1 MESVACKPAVLL
13 EIQSDMSNLPDEKKL
28 TVAIGCDPNASALK
42 ELIKAQLKDMG
53 YNVKDFGSDDPIYAR
68 VAFSVGEAVAA
79 NKYDRGILLC
89 GTGIGMSI
97 AANKV
102 PGIFAALCA
111 DTYSAERAIKS
122 NNSNILTIGAFTTGT
137 EVAKQIVKTWMEARW
152 QAGTGSEPKVASY
165 VEYAKKHQV

>member
-1 MESVACKPAVLL
+1 MTQLS
-13 EIQSDMSNLPDEKKL
+13 DEKKP
-28 TVAIGCDPNASALK
+28 TVAIGCDPNAATLK
-42 ELIKAQLKDMG
+42 EIIMIQLKEMG
-53 YNVKDFGSDDPIYAR
+53 YTVKDFGSDDPIYAR
-68 VAFSVGEAVAA
+68 VAFAVGEAVAA
-79 NKYDRGILLC
+79 KSFDRGILLC

-152 QAGTGSEPKVASY
+152 QTGTASEPKVASY
-165 VEYAKKHQV
+165 VEYARKHQV

>member
-1 MESVACKPAVLL
+1 MT
-13 EIQSDMSNLPDEKKL
+13 QSSDEKKL
-28 TVAIGCDPNASALK
+28 TVAIGCDPNAVALK
-42 ELIKAQLKDMG
+42 EILKDHLNGMG
-53 YNVKDFGSDDPIYAR
+53 YTVKDFGSDDPIYAR
-68 VAFSVGEAVAA
+68 VAFAVGEAVAA
-79 NKYDRGILLC
+79 KLFDRGILLC

-137 EVAKQIVKTWMEARW
+137 EVAKQIVKTWIEARW
-152 QAGTGSEPKVASY
+152 QPGTASEPKVASY
-165 VEYAKKHQV
+165 VDYAKKHQI

>member
-1 MESVACKPAVLL
+1 MNASH
-13 EIQSDMSNLPDEKKL
+13 DERKKL
-28 TVAIGCDPNASALK
+28 SVAIGCDPNATALK
-42 ELIKAQLKDMG
+42 EVIISQLKGMG
-53 YNVKDFGSDDPIYAR
+53 YSVKDFGSEDPIYAK

-79 NKYDRGILLC
+79 KEFDRGILLC

-102 PGIFAALCA
+102 PGIYAALCT

-122 NNSNILTIGAFTTGT
+122 NNSNVLALGAFTTGL
-137 EVAKQIVKTWMEARW
+137 EVAKQIVKIWMESMW
-152 QAGTGSEPKVASY
+152 QTGTSSEPKVASF

>member
-1 MESVACKPAVLL
+1 MTQLS
-13 EIQSDMSNLPDEKKL
+13 DEKKL
-28 TVAIGCDPNASALK
+28 TVAIGCDPNAVTLK
-42 ELIKAQLKDMG
+42 EIIKVQLKEMG
-53 YNVKDFGSDDPIYAR
+53 YTVTDFGSDDPIYAR
-68 VAFSVGEAVAA
+68 VAFAVGEAVAA
-79 NKYDRGILLC
+79 KSFNRGILLC

-102 PGIFAALCA
+102 PGIYAALCA

-122 NNSNILTIGAFTTGT
+122 NNSNILTIGAFTTGS

-152 QAGTGSEPKVASY
+152 QPGTASEPKVACY

>member
-1 MESVACKPAVLL
+1 MTQLS
-13 EIQSDMSNLPDEKKL
+13 DEKKL
-28 TVAIGCDPNASALK
+28 TVAIGCDPNAVTLK
-42 ELIKAQLKDMG
+42 EIIKVQLKEMG
-53 YNVKDFGSDDPIYAR
+53 YTVTDFGSDDPVYAR
-68 VAFSVGEAVAA
+68 VAFAVGEAVAA
-79 NKYDRGILLC
+79 KSFDRGILLC

-102 PGIFAALCA
+102 PGIYAALCA

-122 NNSNILTIGAFTTGT
+122 NNSNILTIGAFTTGS

-152 QAGTGSEPKVASY
+152 QSGTASEPKVACY